1 MDHETPL
8 LRSGEPRDLPVLATP
23 FPPVAAPDPWSRL
36 FATIKRS
43 KWLVIGVTVLGT
55 ATTVIATHF
64 LRSTYVARAVLWVE
78 VPDPRSLNPIS
89 AGMLGVSGWVEL
101 LRSHAVLD
109 DVVREQRLNVLA
121 QSKEGEAVLG
131 TLTLGPTFEPGSYRL
146 AVAKDGSWKL
156 EMSNGTVVDQG
167 AKGDAIGR
175 SKGFLW
181 APPREGPTALPAGE
195 TIEFV
200 VQSYYE
206 AARALGN
213 HIRVNSALGSN
224 FIQLELRGTDPEHV
238 AAIVNAVSQRFVA
251 VATDMK
257 RRKQGE
263 LAKILGDQ
271 LQHARTRLAEAEDA
285 LRTFRA
291 RSAPLLTE
299 GAAGLTRRPAVTD
312 PSVSGY
318 LDLRTQLTV
327 ARRDRQ
333 SIQRILAGAGKSG
346 VSLDMLGFIE
356 PVQQSAQLS
365 EALRELTARQA
376 EVRAL
381 RYRYTDENPEV
392 RRIAN
397 QIAELEQSVI
407 PALAR
412 TVIGELAT
420 RESELNRLVG
430 AASGNLQQLPTL
442 LLEDARLSRNAQ
454 SAEAVFTRIDQRYG
468 EARLAE
474 VSSLADARILDAA
487 ATPEVPLG
495 NVARI
500 LILLAMIGSFGLG
513 VGGALV
519 RERIDPTVHDAG
531 QVTQGFGLNI
541 LGALPHLAADGGK
554 GSAQAVDALRGIRLN
569 VMHTYGSAGPI
580 LMTVSSPG
588 MGDGKSFVSVN
599 LALAFADA
607 GFKTLLVDGDIRRG
621 RLHRV
626 FGVKRKPGLT
636 DVLGDATPYVGAL
649 QSTGRDNL
657 TFLACG
663 LRTRTGP
670 EMLGSAA
677 MPQLLV
683 RLREQFSVIVIDS
696 PPLAAGIEPYVLGTL
711 TGNMLLV
718 LRLGSTDRS
727 LAEGKLDALSR
738 LPIRVL
744 GAVLNGV
751 RSPEIYRRYSYYLEG
766 YELHDEETT
775 WAEAKILR
783 DRS

>member
-1 MDHETPL
+1 MDHDAPQ
-8 LRSGEPRDLPVLATP
+8 LRSGESRDLPALATP
-23 FPPVAAPDPWSRL
+23 LPPLSAPDPWSRL
-36 FATIKRS
+36 FAVIKRS

-55 ATTVIATHF
+55 ATTVVATHF

-78 VPDPRSLNPIS
+78 VPDPRSLNPIN

-109 DVVREQRLNVLA
+109 DVVRDQRLNVFA
-121 QSKEGEAVLG
+121 ESDEGEAVLR
-131 TLTLGPTFEPGSYRL
+131 TLTLGPTFEPASYRL
-146 AVAKDGSWKL
+146 AIAKDATWKL
-156 EMSNGTVVDQG
+156 LTSDGTVVNQG
-167 AKGDAIGR
+167 ARGDAIGAA
-175 SKGFLW
+175 KGFLW
-181 APPREGPTALPAGE
+181 TPPRDGPGALPAGA
-195 TIEFV
+195 TIDFTVE
-200 VQSYYE
+200 SYYE
-206 AARALGN
+206 AALELDSDLRIN
-213 HIRVNSALGSN
+213 TEVGSN
-224 FIQLELRGTDPEHV
+224 FIQVELRGSDPARV
-238 AAIVNAVSQRFVA
+238 AAIVNAVVERFVA
-251 VATDMK
+251 AATDMK
-257 RRKQGE
+257 RRKQSE

-271 LQHARTRLAEAEDA
+271 LQHARSTLADAEDA

-299 GAAGLTRRPAVTD
+299 GTAGMTRHPGSTD
-312 PSVSGY
+312 PYVTGY
-318 LDLRTQLTV
+318 LDLRAELTAV
-327 ARRDRQ
+327 RRDRQ
-333 SIQRILAGAGKSG
+333 SIQRIMAGAGKPG

-356 PVQQSAQLS
+356 PVQRSTQLNG
-365 EALRELTARQA
+365 ALHELTAREA
-376 EVRAL
+376 EFRAL

-392 RRIAN
+392 RRAAG
-397 QIAELEQSVI
+397 QIAELEQTII

-412 TVIGELAT
+412 AVVNELAT
-420 RESELNRLVG
+420 REGELNRLVG
-430 AASGNLQQLPTL
+430 SASGDLKQLPTL
-442 LLEDARLSRNAQ
+442 LLEDARLSRDAQ

-487 ATPEVPLG
+487 APPAVPLG
-495 NVARI
+495 NVARV
-500 LILLAMIGSFGLG
+500 LIVLAMVGSFGLG
-513 VGGALV
+513 VGGAIV

-531 QVTQGFGLNI
+531 QVTQGFGLSI
-541 LGALPHLAADGGK
+541 LGALPHLSPDGGK

-580 LMTVSSPG
+580 MMTVSSPG

-607 GFKTLLVDGDIRRG
+607 GLKTLLVDGDIRRG

-626 FGVKRKPGLT
+626 FGVRRKPGLT
-636 DVLGDATPYVGAL
+636 DVLGAATPYVGAL

-657 TFLACG
+657 TFLSCG
-663 LRTRTGP
+663 MRTRTGP
-670 EMLGSAA
+670 ELLGSAA

-683 RLREQFSVIVIDS
+683 RLREQFEVILVDS

-727 LAEGKLDALSR
+727 LAEGKLDAISR

-751 RSPEIYRRYSYYLEG
+751 RSPDIYRRYAYYLEG